1 MNESLFIEVLA
12 KYLPS
17 LKTIVEKINGKT
29 KQAVSLFKTMLRE
42 EYSADMKW
50 ESSSIN
56 SSIVAADVV
65 AMDSELPLKKR
76 DALSHANGDLPKLG
90 MKLSLGEKQI
100 SNIEIMKARGVD
112 TANIVSKLLN
122 DAVRCTNGVDE
133 RLEAIFLSGLSDG
146 VALVP
151 DADNVGVG
159 IRVDY
164 GYLAENKFGATIK
177 WGNTGYTP
185 ISDIKRVLKVIS
197 DNSDVTTAIT
207 LSRETYDL
215 IRNSQ
220 EGREL
225 AANYAGMVVLT
236 NSVLPVPTPKR
247 FDEAFNDETGCKFL
261 VIDRTVRIEKN
272 GVQKSIKPW
281 NTNSVV
287 FLPSEEV
294 GKLVY
299 GTLAEETHPVDG
311 VKYSK
316 VNRYTLI
323 SKYSKNDPL
332 REFTSSQAI
341 VLPVIENVDQI
352 YLLDISEAQEL
363 DVTAETD
370 DATDSYITVWGNKY
384 LKSEFIIAINKLGTS
399 LASNASDAVIMAA
412 VNKLSDAKEAKLKAA
427 LIYYPKF
434 SVQELNFA
442 KGADSTGK
450 TVTIDTKSTA
460 TITAAVEA
468 GNSWCTASV
477 SGKIVT
483 ITVEANSETSAPARE
498 ADVTV
503 SVDSKTAVFVVK
515 QAANV

>member
-17 LKTIVEKINGKT
+17 LKTIVEKINGKS
-29 KQAVSLFKTMLRE
+29 KQAVSLFKTMLRK

-164 GYLAENKFGATIK
+164 GYLAKNKFGATIK

-185 ISDIKRVLKVIS
+185 ISDIKRVLKVVS
-197 DNSDVTTAIT
+197 DNSDVTTAIA

-247 FDEAFNDETGCKFL
+247 FDEAFADETGCKFL

-363 DVTAETD
+363 DVTAEAA
-370 DATDSYITVWGNKY
+370 DATDVKITVW
-384 LKSEFIIAINKLGTS
+384 ET
-399 LASNASDAVIMAA
+399 
-412 VNKLSDAKEAKLKAA
+412 
-427 LIYYPKF
+427 
-434 SVQELNFA
+434 ELV
-442 KGADSTGK
+442 K
-450 TVTIDTKSTA
+450 
-460 TITAAVEA
+460 
-468 GNSWCTASV
+468 
-477 SGKIVT
+477 
-483 ITVEANSETSAPARE
+483 
-498 ADVTV
+498 ADVIAAMNAMGVKTNANIGDATLLAKINGL
-503 SVDSKTAVFVVK
+503 SEEQEKALKTALSV
-515 QAANV
+515 A

>member
-1 MNESLFIEVLA
+1 MNESMFIEILA

-17 LKTIVEKINGKT
+17 LKTIIEKINGKS

-50 ESSSIN
+50 ESSTIN

-90 MKLSLGEKQI
+90 MKFSLGEKQI
-100 SNIEIMKARGVD
+100 TNIEIMKARGVD
-112 TANIVSKLLN
+112 TAAIVSKLLN
-122 DAVRCTNGVDE
+122 DAVRCTNGIDE

-151 DADNVGVG
+151 DEHNVGTG

-164 GYLAENKFGATIK
+164 GYLAKNKFGSIVK

-185 ISDIKRVLKVIS
+185 ISDIKRVLKVVS
-197 DNSDVTTAIT
+197 DNADVVTTIA
-207 LSRETYDL
+207 LSREAYDL
-215 IRNSQ
+215 IRNSA

-225 AANYAGMVVLT
+225 AANYAGMVVLS

-261 VIDRTVRIEKN
+261 IVDRTVRIEKN
-272 GVQKSIKPW
+272 GVQTSIKPW

-287 FLPSEEV
+287 FLPTEEV

-316 VNRYTLI
+316 VNRYCLI

-352 YLLDISEAQEL
+352 YLLDISEAQEV
-363 DVTAETD
+363 DATAEAA
-370 DATDSYITVWGNKY
+370 DATDVKVTIWETELVKADVIAA
-384 LKSEFIIAINKLGTS
+384 LKTIGINT
-399 LASNASDAVIMAA
+399 NANIG
-412 VNKLSDAKEAKLKAA
+412 DAKLIEKINSLSAEQEAA
-427 LIYYPKF
+427 L
-434 SVQELNFA
+434 
-442 KGADSTGK
+442 
-450 TVTIDTKSTA
+450 
-460 TITAAVEA
+460 
-468 GNSWCTASV
+468 
-477 SGKIVT
+477 
-483 ITVEANSETSAPARE
+483 
-498 ADVTV
+498 
-503 SVDSKTAVFVVK
+503 KTALSV
-515 QAANV
+515 A

>member
-17 LKTIVEKINGKT
+17 LKTIVEKINGKS

-50 ESSSIN
+50 ESSTIN
-56 SSIVAADVV
+56 ATIVAADVV

-76 DALSHANGDLPKLG
+76 DAITHANGDLPKLG

-100 SNIEIMKARGVD
+100 SNIEVMKGRGVEIA
-112 TANIVSKLLN
+112 TIISKLLN

-146 VALVP
+146 IALVP
-151 DADNVGVG
+151 DANNVGTG

-164 GYLAENKFGATIK
+164 GYLSANKFGATIK

-185 ISDIKRVLKVIS
+185 ISDIKRVLDRAADDANTIS
-197 DNSDVTTAIT
+197 TIT
-207 LSRETYDL
+207 MSKETYDL
-215 IRNSQ
+215 VRAST

-236 NSVLPVPTPKR
+236 NSILPVATPKR
-247 FDEAFNDETGCKFL
+247 FDEAFNDETGCKIL
-261 VIDRTVRIEKN
+261 VIDRTIRTEKN
-272 GVQKSIKPW
+272 GVQTSMKPY

-287 FLPSEEV
+287 FLPSDEV

-299 GTLAEETHPVDG
+299 GSLAEETHPVEG

-316 VNRYTLI
+316 VNRYCLI

-332 REFTSSQAI
+332 REFTSSQAL

-352 YLLDISEAQEL
+352 YLLDISEAQEIDTVAEASDTT
-363 DVTAETD
+363 DVK
-370 DATDSYITVWGNKY
+370 ITVWGTELVKADV
-384 LKSEFIIAINKLGTS
+384 IAALTAIGVKTNTNIGDDTLLAKINGL
-399 LASNASDAVIMAA
+399 SNEQETA
-412 VNKLSDAKEAKLKAA
+412 LKEAL
-427 LIYYPKF
+427 
-434 SVQELNFA
+434 SVA
-442 KGADSTGK
+442 
-450 TVTIDTKSTA
+450 
-460 TITAAVEA
+460 
-468 GNSWCTASV
+468 
-477 SGKIVT
+477 
-483 ITVEANSETSAPARE
+483 
-498 ADVTV
+498 
-503 SVDSKTAVFVVK
+503 
-515 QAANV
+515 

>member
-1 MNESLFIEVLA
+1 MNESMFIEILA

-17 LKTIVEKINGKT
+17 LKTIIEKINGKS

-50 ESSSIN
+50 ESSTIN

-100 SNIEIMKARGVD
+100 TNIEIMKARGVD
-112 TANIVSKLLN
+112 TAAIVSKLLN
-122 DAVRCTNGVDE
+122 DAVRCTNGIDE

-151 DADNVGVG
+151 DEHNVGTG

-164 GYLAENKFGATIK
+164 GYLAKNKFGSIVK

-185 ISDIKRVLKVIS
+185 ISDIKRVLKVVS
-197 DNSDVTTAIT
+197 DNADVVTTIA
-207 LSRETYDL
+207 LSREAYDL
-215 IRNSQ
+215 IRNSA

-225 AANYAGMVVLT
+225 AANYAGMVVLS

-261 VIDRTVRIEKN
+261 IVDRTIRIEKN
-272 GVQKSIKPW
+272 GVQTSIKPW

-287 FLPSEEV
+287 FLPTEEV

-316 VNRYTLI
+316 VNRYCLI

-352 YLLDISEAQEL
+352 YLLDVSEAQEV
-363 DVTAETD
+363 DATAEAA
-370 DATDSYITVWGNKY
+370 DATDVKVTIWETELVKADVVAALNAMGVKTNTNIGDAT
-384 LKSEFIIAINKLGTS
+384 LINKINT
-399 LASNASDAVIMAA
+399 
-412 VNKLSDAKEAKLKAA
+412 LSAEQETA
-427 LIYYPKF
+427 L
-434 SVQELNFA
+434 
-442 KGADSTGK
+442 
-450 TVTIDTKSTA
+450 
-460 TITAAVEA
+460 
-468 GNSWCTASV
+468 
-477 SGKIVT
+477 
-483 ITVEANSETSAPARE
+483 
-498 ADVTV
+498 
-503 SVDSKTAVFVVK
+503 KTALSV
-515 QAANV
+515 A